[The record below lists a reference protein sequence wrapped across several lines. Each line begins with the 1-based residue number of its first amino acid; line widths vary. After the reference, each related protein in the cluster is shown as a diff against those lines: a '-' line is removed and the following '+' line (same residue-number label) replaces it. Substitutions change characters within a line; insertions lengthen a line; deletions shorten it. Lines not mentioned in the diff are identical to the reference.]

1 MSMETRR
8 PHDTSSDEPRYEKR
22 DVNLGALSKWGL
34 ALAITIIVVMFAM
47 KWLFVFYG
55 NIQPLGEDASPIE
68 NARVLPS
75 GPRLQANPRADNVSY
90 CGEQTE
96 MLQTYG
102 WVNQAA
108 GQVRVPVDRA
118 MALILERGLPT
129 RTPAE
134 VSAAAAASELPA
146 SATAVPSTQ
155 DMTGQCGYVANWT
168 DEPKP

>member
-22 DVNLGALSKWGL
+22 DVNLGALAKWGL
-34 ALAITIIVVMFAM
+34 LLAATVIVTMFAM
-47 KWLFVFYG
+47 KWLFSYYG
-55 NIQPLGEDASPIE
+55 SIQPLGENASPIE
-68 NARVLPS
+68 NVRVLPS

-90 CGEQTE
+90 CDEQSK
-96 MLQTYG
+96 MLQSYG

-108 GQVRVPVDRA
+108 GQVRIPVDRA

-129 RTPAE
+129 RSPAD

>member
-8 PHDTSSDEPRYEKR
+8 PHDPSSGEPRYEKR
-22 DVNLGALSKWGL
+22 DVNLGALAKWGL
-34 ALAITIIVVMFAM
+34 LLALTVVVSMFAM
-47 KWLFVFYG
+47 KWLFSFYG
-55 NIQPLGEDASPIE
+55 SIQPLGENASPIE
-68 NARVLPS
+68 NVRELPA

-90 CGEQTE
+90 CDQQSQ

-108 GQVRVPVDRA
+108 GQVRIPVDRA
-118 MALILERGLPT
+118 MGLILERGLPT

-134 VSAAAAASELPA
+134 ESAAAAASELPA
-146 SATAVPSTQ
+146 STTVVPSTQ